1 MQPYISEKL
10 PMVKTLDKELAETP
24 DYKTV
29 QRVILDLYY
38 GGIIQ
43 KGGGYCISMS
53 DMIRT
58 LLLQNG
64 IDASLL
70 ECKLTIIKTNPPGL
84 SLIGHHGLR
93 KSNDFSDID
102 THIVCVTNTTIPML
116 IDLSIHDFQPGIP
129 FICERING
137 VNIKDETDQSSD
149 VISKYEFGNNSTW
162 IYQTREVQRIPRQHQ
177 IGIIDRFK
185 TDARVFD
192 DIKWLKILSYL
203 GVAFAVVNF
212 VINVTILNIT

>member
-10 PMVKTLDKELAETP
+10 PMVKTLDKELAETD

-29 QRVILDLYY
+29 QQVILDLYY

-43 KGGGYCISMS
+43 KGSGYCISMS

-58 LLLQNG
+58 LLLQSG
-64 IDASLL
+64 IDATLK
-70 ECKLTIIKTNPPGL
+70 ECKLTIIKKNPPGL
-84 SLIGHHGLR
+84 ALIGYHGLR
-93 KSNDFSDID
+93 KSNNFSDID

-137 VNIKDETDQSSD
+137 VNVKNITNQNSD
-149 VISKYEFGNNSTW
+149 VMSKYEFGDNSTW
-162 IYQTREVQRIPRQHQ
+162 IYQTREVQRIPQQHQ
-177 IGIIDRFK
+177 ISIIDRFK
-185 TDARVFD
+185 TDAKVFD
-192 DIKWLKILSYL
+192 DIKWLKILSYFGIVFGL
-203 GVAFAVVNF
+203 VNLT
-212 VINVTILNIT
+212 INIAILITN